1 MGNICL
7 DGIGIP
13 LDAESLV
20 QTANVETPCFFSDA
34 SFEFRYRHFIDEAH
48 LALYPVV
55 ERFRR
60 KGIRVQDY
68 QFVGV
73 DDFANCSEVLHEV
86 IKDTFVFD
94 EGGVSCHIKTIE
106 TA

>member
-7 DGIGIP
+7 NGVGIP

-20 QTANVETPCFFSDA
+20 ETANVETTCFFSDA

-55 ERFRR
+55 ERFLRE
-60 KGIRVQDY
+60 GIRIQDY

-73 DDFANCSEVLHEV
+73 NDFADCSEVLHEV
-86 IKDTFVFD
+86 IKDPFVFD
-94 EGGVSCHIKTIE
+94 EGADGCHIKTIE